1 MASCNDPA
9 RPSSLLNYDNF
20 PSKNGK
26 RGRKKIIMFE
36 IPRVASASSGP
47 HVMRAR
53 KKTFLNLDACV
64 VTFLTP
70 LPFLGGFGAYIL
82 FEYFPLF
89 PFGEPCGGPQL
100 PPRKYLGRRDKGE
113 GADIFRLLRWVSAIP
128 LLPSPLPLLKMSYQ
142 TSVVGGGG
150 EKREE
155 TICEAHHQVMV
166 GDRRIPDISIKK
178 AGLYSIHRDEK

>member
-1 MASCNDPA
+1 MEPRRRRRRRWWLHVMTPPA
-9 RPSSLLNYDNF
+9 PPHCSTTIISLQ
-20 PSKNGK
+20 KKGK
-26 RGRKKIIMFE
+26 GEKKIIMFE

-53 KKTFLNLDACV
+53 KKTFRNFDACV

-128 LLPSPLPLLKMSYQ
+128 LLSSPS
-142 TSVVGGGG
+142 V
-150 EKREE
+150 
-155 TICEAHHQVMV
+155 
-166 GDRRIPDISIKK
+166 
-178 AGLYSIHRDEK
+178 RDELSDIGRRRRRRKERGNNL